1 MQRCQFSNCAKA
13 GEKKI
18 QQTHNT
24 EEITTTASKM
34 GERMIHQKFMFM
46 FCSQHLKETN
56 ETEEEM
62 SLVPPPPAKN
72 LQKSF
77 HDRPTPD
84 SQRRESGERVAAAK
98 TSL

>member
-1 MQRCQFSNCAKA
+1 
-13 GEKKI
+13 
-18 QQTHNT
+18 
-24 EEITTTASKM
+24 
-34 GERMIHQKFMFM
+34 MIHQKFMFM

-72 LQKSF
+72 SRNLSTPAPP
-77 HDRPTPD
+77 HPD
-84 SQRRESGERVAAAK
+84 SHRRESGERVAAAK

>member
-1 MQRCQFSNCAKA
+1 
-13 GEKKI
+13 
-18 QQTHNT
+18 
-24 EEITTTASKM
+24 M

-72 LQKSF
+72 SRNLSTTAPP
-77 HDRPTPD
+77 PTP
-84 SQRRESGERVAAAK
+84 SGEKVAK
-98 TSL
+98 EWRRPKPHFQNLT